1 MVSLMKIYFL
11 FLITNFFNGHI
22 ILGFAFIA
30 HLYREEED
38 TTAPKGGYTLLVRA
52 KDNIMV
58 IISIITATIYRD
70 IVRG

>member
-11 FLITNFFNGHI
+11 FLITNGHI

-30 HLYREEED
+30 HLYREEKD
-38 TTAPKGGYTLLVRA
+38 STSPKGGYILVRA

-58 IISIITATIYRD
+58 IISIIIATI
-70 IVRG
+70 